1 MRRHS
6 LEHALDQA
14 QAEGDQRT
22 AHRIE
27 EMLGLHGHMEA
38 DDDYDEFEDEFG
50 FGGDEIP
57 LPDALANLDPHFF
70 IDLLRKV
77 MGPSFKDMERTYG
90 KDVLGGIR
98 KMVAS
103 GEMPDLPPD
112 LIKFLIQQPTQ
123 QPESMPHP
131 PARPKPAP
139 RGGRRAAPGSDD
151 DHPGGQLD
159 LL

>member
-1 MRRHS
+1 M
-6 LEHALDQA
+6 
-14 QAEGDQRT
+14 G
-22 AHRIE
+22 
-27 EMLGLHGHMEA
+27 
-38 DDDYDEFEDEFG
+38 
-50 FGGDEIP
+50 GGDTS
-57 LPDALANLDPHFF
+57 LPAGLADLDPSFF
-70 IDLLRKV
+70 IDLLKKF
-77 MGPSFKDMERTYG
+77 MGPEFKEMERTFG

-112 LIKFLIQQPTQ
+112 LIEFLIQQPTQ
-123 QPESMPHP
+123 PPKTPPPLKP

-139 RGGRRAAPGSDD
+139 RGGRRPGPGSDA

>member
-1 MRRHS
+1 
-6 LEHALDQA
+6 
-14 QAEGDQRT
+14 
-22 AHRIE
+22 
-27 EMLGLHGHMEA
+27 
-38 DDDYDEFEDEFG
+38 
-50 FGGDEIP
+50 
-57 LPDALANLDPHFF
+57 
-70 IDLLRKV
+70 

-112 LIKFLIQQPTQ
+112 LIEFLIQQPTQ
-123 QPESMPHP
+123 PPKTPSPPPPKP

-139 RGGRRAAPGSDD
+139 RGGRRPGPGSDD
-151 DHPGGQLD
+151 DNPGGQLD